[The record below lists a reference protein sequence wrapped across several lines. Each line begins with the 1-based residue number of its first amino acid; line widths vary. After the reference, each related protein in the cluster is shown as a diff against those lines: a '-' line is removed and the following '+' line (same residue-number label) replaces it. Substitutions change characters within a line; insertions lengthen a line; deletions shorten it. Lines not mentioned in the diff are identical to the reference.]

1 MRIGFRTAGFH
12 QWPLPRALEALADLG
27 YDAVELCL
35 EHPDMRPETLTDAAA
50 AGWARMAR
58 DLGLQI
64 ASVSYHGDRDEPPT
78 RKENQRRS
86 INLTAA
92 MDCDLLVLNTPR
104 RNAQP
109 GQWAREMSW
118 IDESLL
124 PEAGAHGARLA
135 FEAEPGQV
143 LDGLNETLRLL
154 SAFPHPLLG
163 VNLDIGH
170 AWLTDDDLLETVRQL
185 APWLWQVHFED
196 FPNNEHRHLPPG
208 HGDMPLADVL
218 AALREAAF
226 GGVLVID
233 LFNIADDPVQW
244 AQVSLET
251 TRELLQTL

>member
-1 MRIGFRTAGFH
+1 MKIGFRTAGFY
-12 QWPLPRALEALADLG
+12 QWPLPRALEALAGMG

-35 EHPDMRPETLTDAAA
+35 EHPDMRPETLDEAAA

-58 DLGLQI
+58 ELGLEI
-64 ASVSYHGDRDEPPT
+64 ASLSYHGDRDEPLT

-86 INLTAA
+86 IALTAA
-92 MDCDLLVLNTPR
+92 TGSGLLVLNTPR
-104 RNAQP
+104 RNGQP
-109 GQWAREMSW
+109 GQWAEEMAW
-118 IDESLL
+118 IEESLL
-124 PEAGAHGARLA
+124 PEATSHGVRLA

-143 LDGLNETLRLL
+143 LDGLPETLRLL

-208 HGDMPLADVL
+208 QGDMPLPDVL
-218 AALREAAF
+218 AALKEAAF

-244 AQVSLET
+244 AKVSLEA
-251 TRELLQTL
+251 TREYLRPL